1 MKPCTT
7 VSFSVAVDTFHISET
22 EETEET
28 EEPDN
33 TETETVEST
42 STNKNGS
49 DDSLLLIQFSRLI
62 KYETV
67 RVVAHSTHYVC
78 QIKFIIFP
86 LQEDY
91 IVKQVDLLSGFGGAV
106 GLWLGWSAL
115 TLGHFLVQ
123 TVKTINSVT
132 IFK

>member
-22 EETEET
+22 EETEE
-28 EEPDN
+28 PDN

-42 STNKNGS
+42 GTNKNGS

-67 RVVAHSTHYVC
+67 RVVAHSTHYPC
-78 QIKFIIFP
+78 
-86 LQEDY
+86 
-91 IVKQVDLLSGFGGAV
+91 
-106 GLWLGWSAL
+106 
-115 TLGHFLVQ
+115 
-123 TVKTINSVT
+123 
-132 IFK
+132 

>member
-22 EETEET
+22 EEAEESAKSNDT
-28 EEPDN
+28 D
-33 TETETVEST
+33 TETVQST
-42 STNKNGS
+42 GTNKNGS

-78 QIKFIIFP
+78 C
-86 LQEDY
+86 
-91 IVKQVDLLSGFGGAV
+91 
-106 GLWLGWSAL
+106 
-115 TLGHFLVQ
+115 
-123 TVKTINSVT
+123 
-132 IFK
+132 

>member
-22 EETEET
+22 EETEESF
-28 EEPDN
+28 EDN

-42 STNKNGS
+42 GTNKNGS

-67 RVVAHSTHYVC
+67 RVVARL
-78 QIKFIIFP
+78 IAPIIR
-86 LQEDY
+86 
-91 IVKQVDLLSGFGGAV
+91 A
-106 GLWLGWSAL
+106 
-115 TLGHFLVQ
+115 
-123 TVKTINSVT
+123 NR
-132 IFK
+132 

>member
-22 EETEET
+22 EETEESF
-28 EEPDN
+28 EDN

-42 STNKNGS
+42 GTNKNGS

-67 RVVAHSTHYVC
+67 RVVAHSTHYLC
-78 QIKFIIFP
+78 C
-86 LQEDY
+86 
-91 IVKQVDLLSGFGGAV
+91 
-106 GLWLGWSAL
+106 
-115 TLGHFLVQ
+115 
-123 TVKTINSVT
+123 
-132 IFK
+132 

>member
-42 STNKNGS
+42 GTNKNGS

-67 RVVAHSTHYVC
+67 RAVARL
-78 QIKFIIFP
+78 IAPIIR
-86 LQEDY
+86 
-91 IVKQVDLLSGFGGAV
+91 A
-106 GLWLGWSAL
+106 
-115 TLGHFLVQ
+115 
-123 TVKTINSVT
+123 NR
-132 IFK
+132 

>member
-22 EETEET
+22 EETEESF
-28 EEPDN
+28 EDN

-42 STNKNGS
+42 GTNKNGS

-67 RVVAHSTHYVC
+67 RVVAHSIHYLC
-78 QIKFIIFP
+78 C
-86 LQEDY
+86 
-91 IVKQVDLLSGFGGAV
+91 
-106 GLWLGWSAL
+106 
-115 TLGHFLVQ
+115 
-123 TVKTINSVT
+123 
-132 IFK
+132 